1 MRRLI
6 ALVIAV
12 IVVALGLSFAMLNAD
27 SAELNFY
34 FGRLS
39 MPLSLWMVV
48 AILIGAVLGVLST
61 VGLFFRQR
69 RELARL
75 RRQVA
80 DAEQELSELRK
91 LPIRNSP

>member
-12 IVVALGLSFAMLNAD
+12 LVVALGLSFAVLNAD

-34 FGRLS
+34 FGTLS
-39 MPLSLWMVV
+39 MPISLWMVV
-48 AILIGAVLGVLST
+48 ALLVGAVLGVVSS

-80 DAEQELSELRK
+80 DAEKELSELRK
-91 LPIRNSP
+91 LPIRNNP

>member
-6 ALVIAV
+6 ALVIV
-12 IVVALGLSFAMLNAD
+12 VLVVALGLSFAMLNAD

-48 AILIGAVLGVLST
+48 AVLVGALLGVVST
-61 VGLFFRQR
+61 IGMFFRQR

-80 DAEQELSELRK
+80 DAEKELSELRK

>member
-12 IVVALGLSFAMLNAD
+12 LVVALGLSFAMLNAE

-39 MPLSLWMVV
+39 MPISLWMVIAV
-48 AILIGAVLGVLST
+48 VVGAVLGVLSSFGM
-61 VGLFFRQR
+61 VFRQR
-69 RELARL
+69 RQLARL
-75 RRQVA
+75 RRQIA
-80 DAEQELSELRK
+80 DAEKELSELRK
-91 LPIRNSP
+91 LPIRNNP